1 MERIAEGQNETQ
13 RRSEQQYPSSAKL
26 RILLCTSAFEIACA
40 NFYPNRPACEP
51 EPPQTG
57 RSVLR
62 ALSQPVKFPPF
73 TVATHKRILFVC
85 TGNICRSP
93 MAEGLLR
100 HAAKHRGD
108 ISVASAGVAT
118 GHGQP
123 ASENSVIALRQ
134 WNINIT
140 DIRSQPLTD
149 ELVEWATH
157 IFGMTRS
164 HLDAILTF
172 FPEAEEKAWLACEFT
187 PEFADYP
194 EVPDPI
200 GQGLHAYLK
209 TREVLHKAMPDLLK
223 FIDSTDMT
231 TATNPTS
238 TSNPK
243 STLRIAIGADHG
255 GVEVKAALHTFLK
268 AKGLTVHDVGT
279 QSADS
284 VDYPDYASLVCN
296 QVLAGEADLGI
307 LVCRTG
313 IGMSISANRHKGIRA
328 AVVTNAADAR
338 TTRQHNHANVLC
350 LGAVNVAPNAAGA
363 IVEAFLTAQ
372 PEGGRHERRVEKI
385 ESCSG
390 IGGKSLAET
399 DNAVFTAIEHEHKR
413 QFENIELIA
422 SENFTSA
429 AVMEAQGSCLTNKY
443 AEGYPGKRWYGGCE
457 NVDTTEQLAID
468 RACKLF
474 GAKFANVQPHSGSQ
488 ANAAV
493 YFSVLQPGD
502 KVLGMNLAHGGHLT
516 HGHPANFS
524 GRFYK
529 FCQYGVSQ
537 KDERIDYDEL
547 AEVAKR
553 EQPKMITA
561 GASAYP
567 RIIDFQR
574 MSEIAKSV
582 GAYLFVDMAHIAGLV
597 AAGVHPNPVPVAD
610 FVTTTTHKS
619 LRGPRGGMILTNS
632 EELFKKIQ
640 SQVFPGIQGGPLEHV
655 IAAKAVC
662 FHEAL
667 QPSFKQYAAQVVSN
681 AKALAARL
689 AHHGY
694 RITSG
699 GTDNH
704 LMLVDL
710 RPKGLNGAVASAIL
724 DEAGIT
730 VNKNGIPFDTE
741 PITKGGGIRVGTP
754 AVTTR
759 GMKEEEMMD
768 IADFIH
774 RTLTARDDAAAIAK
788 IREEVHA
795 FSRKFPLPF

>member
-1 MERIAEGQNETQ
+1 
-13 RRSEQQYPSSAKL
+13 
-26 RILLCTSAFEIACA
+26 
-40 NFYPNRPACEP
+40 
-51 EPPQTG
+51 
-57 RSVLR
+57 
-62 ALSQPVKFPPF
+62 
-73 TVATHKRILFVC
+73 
-85 TGNICRSP
+85 

-100 HAAKHRGD
+100 HAAKNRRD
-108 ISVASAGVAT
+108 IEIASAGVAT

-123 ASENSVIALRQ
+123 PSENGVVALRE
-134 WNINIT
+134 WKIDIT
-140 DIRSQPLTD
+140 GIRSQPLTD

-157 IFGMTRS
+157 IFAMTRG

-172 FPEAEEKAWLACEFT
+172 FPEAANKAWLACEFT
-187 PEFADYP
+187 PEFDDYP

-200 GQGLHAYLK
+200 GQGMGAYYE
-209 TREVLHKAMPDLLK
+209 TRTILSKAVPGLLQ

-231 TATNPTS
+231 TATNPT
-238 TSNPK
+238 TTNANPK
-243 STLRIAIGADHG
+243 TALRIAIGADHG
-255 GVEVKAALHTFLK
+255 GVEVKVALHTFLK
-268 AKGLTVHDVGT
+268 SKGLTVHDVGT

-284 VDYPDYASLVCN
+284 VDYPDFAALVCN
-296 QVLAGEADLGI
+296 QILSGEADLGVLI
-307 LVCRTG
+307 CKTG
-313 IGMSISANRHKGIRA
+313 IGMSIAANRHKGIRA

-338 TTRQHNHANVLC
+338 VTRQHNNANIIC
-350 LGAVNVAPNAAGA
+350 LGAVNVAPNQAPA
-363 IVEAFLTAQ
+363 IVEAFLSAEF
-372 PEGGRHERRVEKI
+372 EGGRHARRVEKI
-385 ESCSG
+385 ETDADM
-390 IGGKSLAET
+390 GGKSLAEV

-443 AEGYPGKRWYGGCE
+443 AEGYPGRRWYGGCE
-457 NVDTTEQLAID
+457 NVDVIEQLAID
-468 RACKLF
+468 RVKQLF
-474 GAKFANVQPHSGSQ
+474 PGSEHANVQPHSGSQ
-488 ANAAV
+488 ANTAV

-502 KVLGMNLAHGGHLT
+502 KILTMNLAHGGHLT
-516 HGHPANFS
+516 HGHKANFS
-524 GRFYK
+524 GRFYAVTH
-529 FCQYGVSQ
+529 YGVSE
-537 KDERIDYDEL
+537 KDERIDYDAL
-547 AEVAKR
+547 AKVALEVK
-553 EQPKMITA
+553 PKMITA

-567 RIIDFQR
+567 RIIDFAR
-574 MSEIAKSV
+574 MREIADSV

-597 AAGVHPNPVPVAD
+597 AGGQHPNPCPIAD
-610 FVTTTTHKS
+610 FTTTTTHKS
-619 LRGPRGGMILTNS
+619 LRGPRGGIIICK
-632 EELFKKIQ
+632 EKFAKGID

-667 QPSFKQYAAQVVSN
+667 QPSFKQYAAQIVTN

-694 RITSG
+694 RIVSG

-710 RPKGLNGAVASAIL
+710 RPKGLNGALASTVL
-724 DEAGIT
+724 DQAGIT

-768 IADFIH
+768 IADYLH
-774 RTLTARDDAAAIAK
+774 RVLEAREDAAAVAK